1 MFPSEPEADLS
12 RDPAVRIKDA
22 TLWCPWI
29 PSLQS
34 QCYSDDSKMSSSTG
48 KEAVRLCEHIV
59 RQAFGPVV
67 CVGHPISLDHF
78 LN

>member
-1 MFPSEPEADLS
+1 MS

-29 PSLQS
+29 